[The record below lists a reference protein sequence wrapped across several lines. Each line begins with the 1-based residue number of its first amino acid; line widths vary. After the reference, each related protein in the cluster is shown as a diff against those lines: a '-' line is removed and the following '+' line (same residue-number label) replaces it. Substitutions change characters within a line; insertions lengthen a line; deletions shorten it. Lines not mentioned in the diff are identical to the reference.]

1 MGWSVDSAYLVVWV
15 EDEGPG
21 LTNSSNLFVPF
32 FTTKPK
38 GSGIGLVLSRQ
49 IAEAHSGDLQLRNRA
64 GTSGC
69 RAELRIPL
77 ASD

>member
-1 MGWSVDSAYLVVWV
+1 MGWALDPPYVVVWV
-15 EDEGPG
+15 EDDGPG
-21 LTNSSNLFVPF
+21 IVDSSNLFVPF

-49 IAEAHSGDLQLRNRA
+49 IAEAHAGDLQLRNRHDH
-64 GTSGC
+64 TGC

-77 ASD
+77 PAE